1 MKAYRVFAIAA
12 LTALLLSSSSRVGA
26 VGCGGLLN
34 WVPQA
39 QVWVEALNGQRQQV
53 PYKVFVHPMEG
64 SIVLV
69 REGTPVVL
77 ALDKNKKHAVE
88 LSLADLKLSAD
99 GTIIDVPEKTPYK
112 VLINAPHFNR
122 TYASLRLNDNSLLT
136 VSVTR

>member
-1 MKAYRVFAIAA
+1 VMLCLA
-12 LTALLLSSSSRVGA
+12 LFPSVRLEA

-34 WVPQA
+34 LVPQA
-39 QVWVEALNGQRQQV
+39 RVWIEPVNGPRQEV

-64 SIVLV
+64 SLVLV

-88 LSLADLKLSAD
+88 LVLDDLKLSPD

-112 VLINAPHFNR
+112 VLLNAPHFNR

-136 VSVTR
+136 VSVVR